1 MRSRALF
8 VMSERVRYKLGKQSS
23 EKERLYF
30 LLDCHGL
37 QLTAGRSGEA
47 VGWRRN
53 VLEEDVQV
61 HGNALEAEHV
71 IAVGGDLD
79 LELRCFLH
87 SIDDRALGV
96 GGLPGASDKAEQ
108 SMGEFC

>member
-8 VMSERVRYKLGKQSS
+8 GMSGWTIYEHTEQSR
-23 EKERLYF
+23 EKERDYL

-37 QLTAGRSGEA
+37 QLTIRRSSKT
-47 VGWRRN
+47 VCWRRN

-79 LELRCFLH
+79 LELRRFLH
-87 SIDDRALGV
+87 SIDDRALRV
-96 GGLPGASDKAEQ
+96 GCLPGASDKAEKN
-108 SMGEFC
+108 MGEI